1 MAIVGLGV
9 DLVDVDHF
17 RRLTERDDE
26 SALGRMFTKSELA
39 ARRSGVH
46 QSEQLAG
53 WFSAKEA
60 VLKALGVGQSQG
72 VAWTDIEVT
81 TNSMGAAKRLPQRAH
96 QGDRRGARNRGLAH
110 LDQPHGHVRNGNR
123 DRALS
128 MTAFAVTGTNPG

>member
-9 DLVDVDHF
+9 DLVEVDHF

-81 TNSMGAAKRLPQRAH
+81 TNSMGAPSVSLSGRTKAIAEELGIEDWLISISHTATY
-96 QGDRRGARNRGLAH
+96 ATATAIGLSA
-110 LDQPHGHVRNGNR
+110 
-123 DRALS
+123 
-128 MTAFAVTGTNPG
+128 